1 MHGFFGDYLKSLRK
15 KEGLGL
21 REFAV
26 GVGLDPS
33 YYSRIE
39 RGHAA
44 PSDDAF
50 ARIAKGFDIPPASA
64 EWMKLEIRAELERG
78 RVPAD
83 VLEDEDLRPLL
94 PAFFARLR
102 LERQQSSDE
111 MFELF
116 KRVAAEDVADVR
128 SIRVMEK

>member
-1 MHGFFGDYLKSLRK
+1 MRGFFGDYLKSLRK
-15 KEGLGL
+15 REGLGL

-26 GVGLDPS
+26 TVGLDPS

-39 RGHAA
+39 RGQAA

-50 ARIAKGFDIPPASA
+50 SRIAKGFRISRESA

-78 RVPAD
+78 KVPAD
-83 VLEDEDLRPLL
+83 VLDDPDLRPVL

-102 LERQQSSDE
+102 TERPQSSEE

-116 KRVAAEDVADVR
+116 KRVAAEEEHTRSLAVAER
-128 SIRVMEK
+128 